1 MAAASHFT
9 VAASRNPATFLTFL
23 PRVSARNAPQSDI
36 PMPVATWVMDDVLYR
51 TGGFHCGFG

>member
-1 MAAASHFT
+1 MGW
-9 VAASRNPATFLTFL
+9 L
-23 PRVSARNAPQSDI
+23 PRRISRLLLLVNHDIPAACFGTHCAQSDI